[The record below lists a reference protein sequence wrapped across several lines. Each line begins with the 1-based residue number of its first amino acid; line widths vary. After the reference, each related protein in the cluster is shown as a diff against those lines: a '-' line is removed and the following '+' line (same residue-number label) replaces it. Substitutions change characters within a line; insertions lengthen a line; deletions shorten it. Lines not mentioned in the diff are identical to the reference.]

1 VGSWPGGP
9 WARSKWWLVGSRAR
23 YRYCSSSDHFRKSLV
38 FLIFLLKFCK
48 SFGNLSCN
56 KVEISGHFLCSIL
69 VCYVLCIA
77 ASVIISRNDP
87 VYN

>member
-1 VGSWPGGP
+1 VCALESSAGGLMAGWAVGQIKMVVGG
-9 WARSKWWLVGSRAR
+9 ALGLVGSRAR

-56 KVEISGHFLCSIL
+56 KV
-69 VCYVLCIA
+69 
-77 ASVIISRNDP
+77 
-87 VYN
+87 